1 MSAKAL
7 TPFNAN
13 KHKAIFISDVHLGS
27 KGSHADKLL
36 DFLQNNECEHLYMVG
51 DIVDGWRLK
60 QKLFWPDEHMILMKY
75 VLHNANK
82 RMKVTYITG
91 NHDEFLR
98 RYSGVDMGCIELV
111 DECIY
116 SDDRGGNFLV
126 IHGDQFDVVTTY
138 ARWVSVIGDIG
149 YNFLLRL
156 NRYLNKFRT
165 LVGLP
170 YWSLSRWAKDRVK
183 RAVNFVGDFESNVA
197 KECRA
202 RDIDGVI
209 CGHTHKAAIKE
220 IEGFKYLN
228 SGDWVE
234 SCTAIL
240 HRQDGS
246 FELYNYFDEQNSVEK
261 VVELSLEKAA

>member
-1 MSAKAL
+1 M
-7 TPFNAN
+7 
-13 KHKAIFISDVHLGS
+13 
-27 KGSHADKLL
+27 
-36 DFLQNNECEHLYMVG
+36 
-51 DIVDGWRLK
+51 
-60 QKLFWPDEHMILMKY
+60 
-75 VLHNANK
+75 
-82 RMKVTYITG
+82 
-91 NHDEFLR
+91 
-98 RYSGVDMGCIELV
+98 
-111 DECIY
+111 
-116 SDDRGGNFLV
+116 
-126 IHGDQFDVVTTY
+126 
-138 ARWVSVIGDIG
+138 
-149 YNFLLRL
+149 
-156 NRYLNKFRT
+156 
-165 LVGLP
+165 
-170 YWSLSRWAKDRVK
+170 
-183 RAVNFVGDFESNVA
+183 NFVGDFESNVA